1 MAREDLDF
9 ASDASAAIERT
20 IPRGA
25 WLVLVVV
32 LLLIASLGIWAAFAQ
47 VDQIT
52 RGQGRVIPSR
62 QTQLVESLES
72 GIVADILVAE
82 GDLVEK
88 GQLLIKIDDTSST
101 SRLGELRHKKAGLT
115 AELDRLNA
123 QADNADTFDIPPNAT
138 EEEIPFYRNQLAVFL
153 ADRRNLDEQLLV
165 RRQQLLQ
172 RKQSLLEA
180 EATAKK
186 TEESLTLSEKELELN
201 RRLFDRKAIPE
212 IELLRIERN
221 VAGLRGDLA
230 IWNTTRDRLVAAIEE
245 AKTQIEADRTAFL
258 ADVRRRISE
267 ASGELALVNQA
278 LFEARDKV
286 GRTELRSPVAGI
298 VNRLSVSSLG
308 EVVQSGVSIVEIVPV
323 DDKLLIEARISPQDI
338 AFIRP
343 GLPAKVRISAYDYTK
358 FGTLSGVVDRIGADT
373 LTNENRETF
382 YRIIV
387 NTEADTTQFG
397 RSIKII
403 PGMTAIVEI
412 KTGSRSILEYL
423 LKPVLKIR
431 DRAFRD
437 PR

>member
-9 ASDASAAIERT
+9 ANDASAAIERT
-20 IPRGA
+20 MPRGA
-25 WLVLVVV
+25 WLVLAVV
-32 LLLIASLGIWAAFAQ
+32 LLLIVSLGLWAAFAH

-62 QTQLVESLES
+62 QTQLVESLEP
-72 GIVADILVAE
+72 GIVADILVTE

-88 GQLLIKIDDTSST
+88 GQLLIKIDDTASS
-101 SRLGELRHKKAGLT
+101 SRLGELRHKRAALK

-123 QADNADTFDIPPNAT
+123 QADNADSFEVPETAT
-138 EEEIPFYRNQLAVFL
+138 EAEKPFYLNQVAVFL
-153 ADRRNLDEQLLV
+153 ADRRNLDEQLLL

-172 RKQSLLEA
+172 RRQSLLES
-180 EATAKK
+180 EATARK
-186 TEESLTLSEKELELN
+186 TEEALELAERELSLN
-201 RRLFDRKAIPE
+201 RKLYERKAIPE
-212 IELLRIERN
+212 IELLKMERN
-221 VAGLRGDLA
+221 VAGLRGDVT

-245 AKTQIEADRTAFL
+245 AKTQIEADRAAFF
-258 ADVRRRISE
+258 AEVRRRISA

-278 LFEARDKV
+278 LFEAQDKV
-286 GRTELRSPVAGI
+286 GRTEMRSPVDGI
-298 VNRLSVSSLG
+298 VNRLNVSSLG
-308 EVVQSGVSIVEIVPV
+308 EVVQGGVSIVEIVPI

-343 GLPAKVRISAYDYTK
+343 GLPATVRISAYDYTK

-387 NTEADTTQFG
+387 NTEADSTQVD
-397 RSIKII
+397 RDIRII
-403 PGMTAIVEI
+403 PGMTAVVEI
-412 KTGSRSILEYL
+412 RTGSRSILEYL
-423 LKPVLKIR
+423 MKPVLKIR
-431 DRAFRD
+431 DTAFRD

>member
-9 ASDASAAIERT
+9 ANDASAAIERT
-20 IPRGA
+20 MPRGA
-25 WLVLVVV
+25 WLVLAVV
-32 LLLIASLGIWAAFAQ
+32 LLLIVSLGLWAAFAH

-62 QTQLVESLES
+62 QTQLVESLEP
-72 GIVADILVAE
+72 GIVADILVTE

-88 GQLLIKIDDTSST
+88 GQLLIKIDDTASS
-101 SRLGELRHKKAGLT
+101 SRLGELRHKKAALR

-123 QADNADTFDIPPNAT
+123 QADNADTFEVPETAT
-138 EEEIPFYRNQLAVFL
+138 ESEKPFYLNQVAVFL
-153 ADRRNLDEQLLV
+153 ADRRNLDEQLLL

-172 RKQSLLEA
+172 RRQSLLEA

-186 TEESLTLSEKELELN
+186 TEQALELAERELSLN
-201 RRLFDRKAIPE
+201 RKLYERKAIPE
-212 IELLRIERN
+212 IELLKIERN
-221 VAGLRGDLA
+221 VAGLRGDVA
-230 IWNTTRDRLVAAIEE
+230 IWNTTRDRLVSAIEE
-245 AKTQIEADRTAFL
+245 AKTQIEADRAAFF
-258 ADVRRRISE
+258 AEVRRRISA

-278 LFEARDKV
+278 LFEAQDKV
-286 GRTELRSPVAGI
+286 GRTEMRSPVAGI
-298 VNRLSVSSLG
+298 VNRLNVSSLG
-308 EVVQSGVSIVEIVPV
+308 EVVQGGVSIVEIVPI

-343 GLPAKVRISAYDYTK
+343 GLPATVRISAYDYTK

-387 NTEADTTQFG
+387 NTEADSTLFD
-397 RSIKII
+397 RDIRII
-403 PGMTAIVEI
+403 PGMTAVVEI
-412 KTGSRSILEYL
+412 RTGSRSILEYL
-423 LKPVLKIR
+423 MKPVLKIR
-431 DRAFRD
+431 DTAFRD